1 MHAIGDIYLVIVL
14 SIHTI
19 IVNEVIK
26 CCNIVTGE
34 FMDEIAITIIIMLY
48 F

>member
-1 MHAIGDIYLVIVL
+1 MDAIGNIYLVIVL

-26 CCNIVTGE
+26 CCNIGE